1 MTAHTSGAASESRP
15 ARGPRHSFLRQATAS
30 LHAEVE
36 AVVERA
42 KMFDSVE
49 RYGDYLRRLT
59 VFHERLLSAQAVA
72 SPATLPHWQHVREH
86 VAALAEDLGS
96 LSLRP
101 TATRSSVAVASSATA
116 ALGALYVVVGSSLG
130 ARVLV
135 RRAATM
141 LSSAEGRA
149 PCATAYLSAQASSN
163 DWPAFLRVLESEPIT
178 TSAELAAGANGA
190 FACMLDVLTLRL
202 AD

>member
-1 MTAHTSGAASESRP
+1 
-15 ARGPRHSFLRQATAS
+15 

-59 VFHERLLSAQAVA
+59 VFHERLLPLQAIA
-72 SPATLPHWQHVREH
+72 APATLPHWHHVRGH
-86 VAALAEDLGS
+86 VDALAEDLAS

-101 TATRSSVAVASSATA
+101 PVAMRSSVALASSPTA

-135 RRAATM
+135 RRLATT
-141 LSSAEGRA
+141 LSSTAGRA
-149 PCATAYLSAQASSN
+149 SCATAYLTAQASSN

-178 TSAELAAGANGA
+178 TSAELVAGANGA
-190 FACMLDVLTLRL
+190 FACMLEVLTMRL
-202 AD
+202 AISGLPSSR

>member
-1 MTAHTSGAASESRP
+1 MTAHASAAATDSKP
-15 ARGPRHSFLRQATAS
+15 GRGPRHAFLRQATAS

-59 VFHERLLSAQAVA
+59 VFHERLLPLQGIA
-72 SPATLPHWQHVREH
+72 SPATLPHWQHVRGH
-86 VAALAEDLGS
+86 VAALAEDLAS
-96 LSLRP
+96 LSLHPP
-101 TATRSSVAVASSATA
+101 TTRSSVVVASSPTT

-135 RRAATM
+135 RRAGTM
-141 LSSAEGRA
+141 LSSTAGRA
-149 PCATAYLSAQASSN
+149 SCATAYLAAQASSN
-163 DWPAFLRVLESEPIT
+163 EWPAFLRVLESEPIT
-178 TSAELAAGANGA
+178 TPAELAAGANGA